1 MIYRVWRQVSL
12 SRKLLA
18 FFSIMPRGKATVANK
33 EATTIKLNV
42 KKNKSPYKDE
52 ANSQIK
58 LEVQEIVPEED
69 MSCTQSK
76 SPSLDLSKFKFE
88 KKPHIKIEYEKESPV
103 KQETK
108 GLWEPPHWQD
118 FLLNLRN
125 MRANK
130 DAPVDTMGCHM
141 SSDPKA
147 PPKVIRYQHLISLML
162 SSQTKDQVTFAAM
175 ERLRERGLTI
185 DNVLSM
191 SDDELGKLIY
201 PVGFW
206 KTKVKYIKKT
216 TQTLK
221 EQYNGDIPD
230 SVEKLCKLT
239 GVGPKMAHICMS
251 VAWNKV
257 TGIGV
262 DTHVHR
268 ISNRIGWVKKPT
280 ATPED
285 TRKALEA
292 WLPFELWGEVNHLL
306 VGFGQ
311 TICLPIGPN
320 CEECLNNDICPS
332 RGIKKSPKKTT
343 PMKVKEE
350 IDPLDVKIEKAV
362 KKVLKNLKL
371 DEDGVTLNVPNAKAP
386 KVSKKS
392 PKKETIKK
400 EDNSIN
406 QEVNL
411 KVPVECESNSDTKV
425 QRKRKVTPK
434 KGVKE
439 VIEDCAKNL
448 AAVSNSENLQQ
459 SKRKVTPKKGKEPAD
474 VNIIEECLT
483 VLNIC
488 DKTDKNEPRKRK
500 VTPIKESKGSDKSIS
515 TNNLDSK
522 APPKRKITPKKA
534 QLQQNNDDD
543 DFVQPVLLEVKS
555 NVQKS
560 AKAKKSPVKRKSPRV
575 QSNTD
580 DIKPASNK
588 TGRKKTKSC

>member
-1 MIYRVWRQVSL
+1 MIYRVWRQISPF
-12 SRKLLA
+12 RKLSS
-18 FFSIMPRGKATVANK
+18 FSTMPRGKATAATNK
-33 EATTIKLNV
+33 ITTAQSNV
-42 KKNKSPYKDE
+42 SKKNKSTYKDE
-52 ANSQIK
+52 ANLQIRLGQE
-58 LEVQEIVPEED
+58 LEPEED
-69 MSCTQSK
+69 ISYAQNK

-88 KKPHIKIEYEKESPV
+88 KKPHIKIQYEKESPV
-103 KQETK
+103 KQEAK

-147 PPKVIRYQHLISLML
+147 PPEVIRYQHLISLML
-162 SSQTKDQVTFAAM
+162 SSQTKDQVTFEAM
-175 ERLRERGLTI
+175 ERLREKGLTI

-320 CEECLNNDICPS
+320 CEECLNKDICPS

-343 PMKVKEE
+343 PMKAKEE
-350 IDPLDVKIEKAV
+350 IDPLDVTIEKTV

-371 DEDGVTLNVPNAKAP
+371 DEDGITLNVPNAKAP
-386 KVSKKS
+386 KVRKIS
-392 PKKETIKK
+392 PKKEIVKS
-400 EDNSIN
+400 EDSY
-406 QEVNL
+406 QKVNL
-411 KVPVECESNSDTKV
+411 KIPVDCGSNPDTKV
-425 QRKRKVTPK
+425 QRKRKVSPK
-434 KGVKE
+434 KAMQPE
-439 VIEDCAKNL
+439 VIEDSAEHL
-448 AAVSNSENLQQ
+448 SAVSNSEKLQQ
-459 SKRKVTPKKGKEPAD
+459 RKRKVTPKKAKEPAD
-474 VNIIEECLT
+474 VNTIEECLT

-488 DKTDKNEPRKRK
+488 EKKEPRKRK
-500 VTPIKESKGSDKSIS
+500 VTPVKESKQSDKSIS

-534 QLQQNNDDD
+534 QLQQNQDNDD
-543 DFVQPVLLEVKS
+543 DFVQPALLEVKS

>member
-1 MIYRVWRQVSL
+1 MIYRVWRQVSP
-12 SRKLLA
+12 RKLLS
-18 FFSIMPRGKATVANK
+18 FSIMPLGKATVANN
-33 EATTIKLNV
+33 ETSTTQRNV
-42 KKNKSPYKDE
+42 KKKKSPYKDE
-52 ANSQIK
+52 ANTQIK
-58 LEVQEIVPEED
+58 FEDQEIEPEEGI
-69 MSCTQSK
+69 SYSQNK
-76 SPSLDLSKFKFE
+76 SPTLDLSKFKFE
-88 KKPHIKIEYEKESPV
+88 KKPHIRIEYEKESPV
-103 KQETK
+103 KQ
-108 GLWEPPHWQD
+108 
-118 FLLNLRN
+118 
-125 MRANK
+125 
-130 DAPVDTMGCHM
+130 
-141 SSDPKA
+141 
-147 PPKVIRYQHLISLML
+147 VIRYQHLISLML

-343 PMKVKEE
+343 PVKVKEE
-350 IDPLDVKIEKAV
+350 IDPLDIKIEEAV
-362 KKVLKNLKL
+362 KKALKNLKL
-371 DEDGVTLNVPNAKAP
+371 DEDGISLNVTNAKAP
-386 KVSKKS
+386 KVRKIS
-392 PKKETIKK
+392 PKKEIVKN
-400 EDNSIN
+400 EDSNK
-406 QEVNL
+406 EVNL
-411 KVPVECESNSDTKV
+411 KIPVVGERNPDTKV

-434 KGVKE
+434 KAVT
-439 VIEDCAKNL
+439 VIEDSAENL

-459 SKRKVTPKKGKEPAD
+459 TKRKITPKRAKEPAD
-474 VNIIEECLT
+474 VNIVNTIEECLT
-483 VLNIC
+483 EYCIKYNIC
-488 DKTDKNEPRKRK
+488 EKKEPRKRK
-500 VTPIKESKGSDKSIS
+500 VTPVKESRQSDKSVS
-515 TNNLDSK
+515 TNNLDKK
-522 APPKRKITPKKA
+522 APLKRKITPKKV
-534 QLQQNNDDD
+534 QSQQNHDD
-543 DFVQPVLLEVKS
+543 DFVQPALLEVKS

-560 AKAKKSPVKRKSPRV
+560 AKSKKSPGIRKSPRV
-575 QSNTD
+575 QSNKD
-580 DIKPASNK
+580 DIKPASNNS
-588 TGRKKTKSC
+588 GRKKTKSL

>member
-1 MIYRVWRQVSL
+1 
-12 SRKLLA
+12 
-18 FFSIMPRGKATVANK
+18 MPRGKATAATNK
-33 EATTIKLNV
+33 TATAQSNV
-42 KKNKSPYKDE
+42 KKNISQHKDE
-52 ANSQIK
+52 VNSQIK
-58 LEVQEIVPEED
+58 LQGQEIEPEED
-69 MSCTQSK
+69 ISYAQNK
-76 SPSLDLSKFKFE
+76 SPSLDLSKFKYE

-103 KQETK
+103 KQEAK
-108 GLWEPPHWQD
+108 GLWEPPHWQE

-141 SSDPKA
+141 SSDPTA
-147 PPKVIRYQHLISLML
+147 PPEVIRYQHLISLML

-332 RGIKKSPKKTT
+332 RGIKSPKKTT

-350 IDPLDVKIEKAV
+350 IDPLDVK
-362 KKVLKNLKL
+362 KKKL
-371 DEDGVTLNVPNAKAP
+371 
-386 KVSKKS
+386 
-392 PKKETIKK
+392 
-400 EDNSIN
+400 
-406 QEVNL
+406 
-411 KVPVECESNSDTKV
+411 
-425 QRKRKVTPK
+425 
-434 KGVKE
+434 
-439 VIEDCAKNL
+439 
-448 AAVSNSENLQQ
+448 
-459 SKRKVTPKKGKEPAD
+459 
-474 VNIIEECLT
+474 
-483 VLNIC
+483 
-488 DKTDKNEPRKRK
+488 
-500 VTPIKESKGSDKSIS
+500 
-515 TNNLDSK
+515 
-522 APPKRKITPKKA
+522 
-534 QLQQNNDDD
+534 
-543 DFVQPVLLEVKS
+543 
-555 NVQKS
+555 
-560 AKAKKSPVKRKSPRV
+560 
-575 QSNTD
+575 
-580 DIKPASNK
+580 
-588 TGRKKTKSC
+588 

>member
-1 MIYRVWRQVSL
+1 
-12 SRKLLA
+12 
-18 FFSIMPRGKATVANK
+18 MPRGKATA
-33 EATTIKLNV
+33 ATSKTTTAQSKV
-42 KKNKSPYKDE
+42 KKNKSLCKDE
-52 ANSQIK
+52 TNLEIK
-58 LEVQEIVPEED
+58 AEGQEMEPEED
-69 MSCTQSK
+69 LTYAQNK

-147 PPKVIRYQHLISLML
+147 PPEVIRYQHLISLML

-332 RGIKKSPKKTT
+332 RGIKKSPKKAT
-343 PMKVKEE
+343 PIKVKEE
-350 IDPLDVKIEKAV
+350 IDPLDIKIEQAV

-371 DEDGVTLNVPNAKAP
+371 EDGITLNVPNAKAP
-386 KVSKKS
+386 KVRKIS
-392 PKKETIKK
+392 PKKEIVIK
-400 EDNSIN
+400 EDSN

-411 KVPVECESNSDTKV
+411 QIPECESKPKA

-434 KGVKE
+434 KAVQQE
-439 VIEDCAKNL
+439 VIENSADNL
-448 AAVSNSENLQQ
+448 AADSNSENLQR
-459 SKRKVTPKKGKEPAD
+459 KRKITPKKAKELAD
-474 VNIIEECLT
+474 VNTIEESLT
-483 VLNIC
+483 ILNIG
-488 DKTDKNEPRKRK
+488 DKKEPRKRK
-500 VTPIKESKGSDKSIS
+500 VKPAKESKQTDNSIS
-515 TNNLDSK
+515 TNSIDIK

-534 QLQQNNDDD
+534 QIQQNNDDD
-543 DFVQPVLLEVKS
+543 DFVQPISVEVKS
-555 NVQKS
+555 NVEKLT
-560 AKAKKSPVKRKSPRV
+560 KKPPVKRKSPRV
-575 QSNTD
+575 QTNTD
-580 DIKPASNK
+580 DIQPTSNK
-588 TGRKKTKSC
+588 TGRKTTKSC